1 MANRPLYAKSTK
13 VFGACIPKPTMQS
26 NPMLRNIVTSYAA
39 VGIAPHRLVALA
51 NGGVVIHFAA

>member
-1 MANRPLYAKSTK
+1 
-13 VFGACIPKPTMQS
+13 
-26 NPMLRNIVTSYAA
+26 MLRNIVTSYAA